1 MDRINYII
9 KIETGDDIRFI
20 DYNDD
25 FETFEKEL
33 PKLTEKTLIDD
44 RYKYNGKVSI
54 NYWINVNDKY
64 SFKETKKLKKKY
76 RMIDIIERNRKYK
89 NIDY

>member
-9 KIETGDDIRFI
+9 KIETGDNIRFI